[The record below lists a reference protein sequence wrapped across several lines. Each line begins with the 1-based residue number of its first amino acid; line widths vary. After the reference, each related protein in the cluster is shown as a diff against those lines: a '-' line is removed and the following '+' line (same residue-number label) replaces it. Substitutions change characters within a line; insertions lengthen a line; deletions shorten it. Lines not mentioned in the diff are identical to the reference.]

1 MHDTSYVGED
11 AWDDDSSEENVQKII
26 NHNERLNAEDNMVLK
41 EDQGI
46 SGEPLNAP
54 IPTSL
59 IYK

>member
-46 SGEPLNAP
+46 SG
-54 IPTSL
+54 
-59 IYK
+59 

>member
-41 EDQGI
+41 EDQGF
-46 SGEPLNAP
+46 SG
-54 IPTSL
+54 
-59 IYK
+59 